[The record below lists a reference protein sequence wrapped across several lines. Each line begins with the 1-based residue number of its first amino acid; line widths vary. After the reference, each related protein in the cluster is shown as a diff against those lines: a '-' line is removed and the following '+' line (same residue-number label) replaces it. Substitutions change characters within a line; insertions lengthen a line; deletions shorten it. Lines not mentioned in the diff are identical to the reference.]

1 MKGFK
6 RLMKKGK
13 LTLSRASYQDL
24 LLKMRE
30 CNRAIGKLTEQNRN
44 LTPVRR
50 FRSRYDHFRIIRDCA
65 KELYQALCASF
76 SCSCVSHSINWQL
89 DVPSD
94 PGRTE
99 FRVITATES
108 SQDMDEKKA
117 YCGVEFRSAEEREP
131 IKKVAQPSSTTVS
144 EKKKVEKVLRFAD
157 EPGSSKSGVIQFD
170 FVKSC
175 FSSTTISSQSS
186 SFMTTLSHW
195 LTSSTTSS
203 SQIPSST
210 TTLVSSTSS
219 SVNIEDLP
227 NTASSEQLGIQIDN
241 LCRRLSTFS
250 LDNQMKSLGYFK
262 ITDKR
267 RYEVVP
273 FESWEVQKE
282 QPAPLSL
289 ASILAQTQTPMS
301 KAPRLS
307 LHDRFQ
313 LAKSISTG
321 VLQLYNSPLL
331 SSFWTKDDIT
341 FVHWTEKPY
350 RKAYI
355 SRQTKATNDTS
366 HKAKPLP
373 YIHNTTIFA
382 LGILLIEICLGR
394 ALDDLRTLDDCSS
407 EDDMTKPSM
416 ATDYAT
422 AIRLLDSEAIL
433 VESGEEYADA
443 VRRCISCNFGPT
455 KTDLEDDDFRQAVYS
470 GVVAPLEKQVKAVL
484 GNFAL

>member
-1 MKGFK
+1 
-6 RLMKKGK
+6 MKKGK
-13 LTLSRASYQDL
+13 LSLSRASYQDL

-30 CNRAIGKLTEQNRN
+30 SNRAIGTLTEQNRD

-65 KELYQALCASF
+65 KEVYQALCASF

-89 DVPSD
+89 DVPSN

-99 FRVITATES
+99 FRIVTATEP
-108 SQDMDEKKA
+108 SQDTAEKKA
-117 YCGVEFRSAEEREP
+117 YCEVELRSAEEYEP
-131 IKKVAQPSSTTVS
+131 LKKVVHPSSTTVS
-144 EKKKVEKVLRFAD
+144 EKKKGKKVLRFAED
-157 EPGSSKSGVIQFD
+157 SGSSKSGVIQFD
-170 FVKSC
+170 FMQSC
-175 FSSTTISSQSS
+175 FSSTTTSLQSS
-186 SFMTTLSHW
+186 KSMTTVSHQSS
-195 LTSSTTSS
+195 SSTTSS
-203 SQIPSST
+203 SQMSSST
-210 TTLVSSTSS
+210 TTLMSSTSS
-219 SVNIEDLP
+219 SVNSKDLP
-227 NTASSEQLGIQIDN
+227 SPASSKQLDTQIDN
-241 LCRRLSTFS
+241 FCRRLSTFS
-250 LDNQMKSLGYFK
+250 LYNQIRFLGYLNT
-262 ITDKR
+262 TDQRCYK
-267 RYEVVP
+267 VIP
-273 FESWEVQKE
+273 FENWEVQKE

-289 ASILAQTQTPMS
+289 ASVLAQTQTPTS

-331 SSFWTKDDIT
+331 SSVWTKEDIT

-355 SRQTKATNDTS
+355 SRPTKATSDTS
-366 HKAKPLP
+366 RKAKPLP

-382 LGILLIEICLGR
+382 LGILLIEICLGQ
-394 ALDDLRTLDDCSS
+394 ALGDFRTLDDCSS
-407 EDDMTKPSM
+407 EAEMAMPSM